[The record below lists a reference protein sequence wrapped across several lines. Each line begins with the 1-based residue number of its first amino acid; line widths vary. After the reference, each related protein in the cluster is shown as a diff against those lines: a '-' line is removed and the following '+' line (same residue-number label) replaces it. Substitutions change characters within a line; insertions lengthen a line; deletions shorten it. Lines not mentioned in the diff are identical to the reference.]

1 MKKTFTPKLS
11 PRLEG
16 IVSLLPE
23 CEKVADIG
31 CDHGYISI
39 SLVQRGIAKSA
50 VACDIKA
57 GPLEFAKKN
66 IAKSG
71 LTDLID
77 VRLSPGL
84 NKLSEGEAD
93 AIVIAGMGMRTIAG
107 IILDDLSKAKAAD
120 YILIQAQSEIP
131 EMRRFFEENG
141 FTLLR
146 NKLMI
151 EEDKYYFAM
160 LLTSKKEVEEEY
172 LKSLGGGL
180 KRLKERLTETGPGP
194 EFSEF
199 AESLDEYF
207 GLDLITNDGDM
218 KKYLGHV
225 IGEWSES
232 IEKISGAKK
241 PDFEKMD
248 ELKKKLA
255 MAEHALELN
264 TLFKK

>member
-66 IAKSG
+66 IEKAG
-71 LTDLID
+71 LTEQID
-77 VRLSPGL
+77 IRLSPGL
-84 NKLSEGEAD
+84 NKLSEDEAD

-107 IILDDLSKAKAAD
+107 IILDDLVKAKNAD
-120 YILIQAQSEIP
+120 FLLIQAQSEIP
-131 EMRRFFEENG
+131 EMRRFFVENG
-141 FTLLR
+141 FTLLA
-146 NKLMI
+146 NKLMT

-160 LLTSKKEVEEEY
+160 LLTSKEEIADAY
-172 LKSLGGGL
+172 FKKNGGRKKL
-180 KRLKERLTETGPGP
+180 LEKLKESGAGP
-194 EFSEF
+194 EFTEF
-199 AESLDEYF
+199 TEGLDELF
-207 GLDLITNDGDM
+207 GLDLITNDENM

-225 IGEWSES
+225 IFEWTES

-241 PDFEKMD
+241 PDFEKLE
-248 ELKKKLA
+248 ELKKKLS
-255 MAEHALELN
+255 MAELALELN